1 MGSKNDFCK
10 DDSYFT
16 ALVDASPDIITIVDP
31 EMNILFANSTVKRML
46 GFDPDSLVG
55 KKINDY
61 IHSDDVPIL
70 IEALTRV
77 VSGGKVKTIVLRV
90 IHFGGNWRWLECHG
104 ILVIDAKGQRRLVVH
119 ASDIT
124 DHQESESA
132 LEMANK
138 KLNILG
144 SATRH
149 DVLNSLTGL
158 FGYLELAESKTS
170 DEILLRYIRKARTA
184 SEVVRKQMEF
194 TKLYQEIGSKRPDW
208 INVYETI
215 HGTLGSLPP
224 NDVQINIE
232 IAPIEIYADPM
243 IEKAFYNLLE
253 NSLRH
258 GERVKKV
265 TVSNQLDEANMK
277 LIFQDDGKGVNSE
290 EKDLIFKRGY
300 GKNTG
305 YGLYMTKEVLGITG
319 LSIVENG
326 VPGKGARFEIMIPAG
341 KYRRLG

>member
-1 MGSKNDFCK
+1 LGSNNDFCK
-10 DDSYFT
+10 DDNYFI
-16 ALVDASPDIITIVDP
+16 ALVDTAPNIITIVDS
-31 EMNILFANSTVKRML
+31 EMNILFANRTLKKTL
-46 GFDPDSLVG
+46 GFDPETLIG
-55 KKINDY
+55 KKIKDY

-77 VSGGKVKTIVLRV
+77 ISGGTTKTTVLRV
-90 IHFGGNWRWLECHG
+90 MHQEGNWRWLECYG
-104 ILVIDAKGQRRLVVH
+104 ILVIDTQGHRRIVVH
-119 ASDIT
+119 S
-124 DHQESESA
+124 SESA
-132 LEMANK
+132 LELANK

-170 DEILLRYIRKARTA
+170 DEILLRYIRKARVA

-194 TKLYQEIGSKRPDW
+194 TKLYQEIGSKRPNW
-208 INVYETI
+208 INVGETI
-215 HGTLGSLPP
+215 RGTLGSLPA
-224 NDVQINIE
+224 NDVNVVIDTDLL
-232 IAPIEIYADPM
+232 EIYADPM
-243 IEKAFYNLLE
+243 IVKAFFNLIE

-258 GERVKKV
+258 GERVKNV
-265 TVSNQLDEANMK
+265 TVSNQPVDKGMK
-277 LIFQDDGKGVNSE
+277 LIFQDDGKGINTE
-290 EKDLIFKRGY
+290 EKELIFKRGY

-305 YGLYMTKEVLGITG
+305 YGLYMTREVLGITG